1 MNLYQKD
8 IFFNKMSHL
17 NAMFLKGILYKMSH
31 LNVMFLKPFLIKIIP
46 LNITLKSEKLIVSSI
61 SNT

>member
-1 MNLYQKD
+1 
-8 IFFNKMSHL
+8 MSHL